1 MLTLAISSRTLFDLD
16 EAHKIFLTEGL
27 SAYRDYQLARE
38 DEPLEPGVAFM
49 LVQKLLNIK
58 HPENGGDLVEVVLV
72 SRNNGDTGLRIFNSI
87 EHHGLNI
94 SRAVFSNGGSPYD
107 YLPALGVELFLSAH
121 NSDVVGAIKAGHA
134 AAHLMT
140 RKSIK
145 SQDSQVRIAFDG
157 DAVIFSDESEQIYQ
171 SGGLE
176 AFRENEHNLRNQP
189 LTPGPFE
196 RFLKKLHDLQTLFAP
211 GESPIRTALVT
222 ARSAPSHKRVILTL
236 RSWGIRIDE
245 ALFLGGQ
252 DKSDFLKSFRAD
264 IFFEDQLT
272 YVKTASEHTATGHV
286 PYGITNHQPII
297 KKES

>member
-1 MLTLAISSRTLFDLD
+1 MLTLAISSRTLFDLN
-16 EAHKIFLTEGL
+16 EAHQVYLSEGVD
-27 SAYRDYQLARE
+27 AYRSYQLKHE
-38 DEPLEPGVAFM
+38 EVPLDPGVAFP
-49 LVQKLLNIK
+49 LVNKLLNIVDP
-58 HPENGGDLVEVVLV
+58 HTQEPLVEVVLV

-87 EHHGLNI
+87 EHHKLNI

-107 YLPALGVELFLSAH
+107 YLSALGVELFLSAH
-121 NSDVVGAIKAGHA
+121 HADVIGAIKAGYA

-140 RKSIK
+140 RKAATPT
-145 SQDSQVRIAFDG
+145 DDQVRVAFDG
-157 DAVIFSDESEQIYQ
+157 DAVLFSDESEQIYQ

-176 AFRENEHNLRNQP
+176 AFRENEHAKRFEP
-189 LTPGPFE
+189 LNPGPFSA
-196 RFLKKLHDLQTLFAP
+196 FLKKLHDLQGMFPP

-236 RSWGIRIDE
+236 RGWGIRIDE

-252 DKSDFLKSFRAD
+252 DKAKFLQSFKAD

-286 PYGITNHQPII
+286 PYGITNE
-297 KKES
+297 K